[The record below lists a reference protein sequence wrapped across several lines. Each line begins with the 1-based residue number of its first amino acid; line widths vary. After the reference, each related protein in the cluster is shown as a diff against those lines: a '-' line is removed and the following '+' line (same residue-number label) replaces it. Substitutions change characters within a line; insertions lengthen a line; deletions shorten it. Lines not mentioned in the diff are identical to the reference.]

1 MISKFGLIE
10 LRTANK
16 KKSPY
21 SIPIRH
27 NEKQILF
34 TFCNSP
40 HHTVVRRLK
49 RGRSAIFPH
58 GSATSNV
65 VRGGAAGGANISSV
79 GKSRRRR
86 QRDIGPLHGIT
97 VEERNL
103 HTTRVFM
110 QHGFPPVCSELPAP
124 YSSRKEHRKTE
135 SCATKKEKRKKKK
148 KVKNEAEERC
158 EKGKNAYSFYWIQ
171 RRSRQDEV
179 QKEQQRSVRSES
191 KQQHSSTY
199 SRAGHGI
206 SKETQFPGGNRDMYN
221 VKLILNMTLIFAY
234 VINWC

>member
-158 EKGKNAYSFYWIQ
+158 EKGKNAFSFYWIQ
-171 RRSRQDEV
+171 SSLQRRQGEGRGEAGRTRCKKSNNAVFAANANNNTAAPIPAPGMEFRKRRSFQV
-179 QKEQQRSVRSES
+179 GTGTCIMLS
-191 KQQHSSTY
+191 
-199 SRAGHGI
+199 
-206 SKETQFPGGNRDMYN
+206 
-221 VKLILNMTLIFAY
+221 
-234 VINWC
+234 